1 MRFLEC
7 CCTSVAEVIEAYLG
21 GAGRI
26 ELCFR
31 LDVGGVTPSEALLK
45 EVLAATPLPV
55 NVLVRPREG
64 DFCYSEA
71 EAQQML
77 RSIEACKRLGAS
89 GIVIGALTPRGDVD
103 IPLTKRLIAAA
114 RPLPVTFHRAFDECR
129 EPLEAFADVQALGCE
144 RLLSSGHEPSAYEGR
159 FLLRKLVTLSKGIIV
174 MPGAGINPANIAA
187 LEAATGASEYHGSA
201 HGESG
206 HTERGTVAA
215 IVSGS

>member
-7 CCTSVAEVIEAYLG
+7 CCTSASEALEAYLG

-26 ELCFR
+26 ELCSR

-71 EAQQML
+71 EALQML
-77 RSIEACKRLGAS
+77 GSIEACKRLGAN
-89 GIVIGALTPRGDVD
+89 GIVIGALTPAGDVD
-103 IPLTKRLIAAA
+103 MPLMKRLIAAS
-114 RPLPVTFHRAFDECR
+114 RPLPVTFHRAFDVCR
-129 EPLEAFADVQALGCE
+129 DPLEAFADVQALGCE

-159 FLLRKLVTLSKGIIV
+159 FLLRKLVDLSKGIIV
-174 MPGAGINPANIAA
+174 MPGAGINPSNIAA
-187 LEAATGASEYHGSA
+187 LEADTGAGEYHGSA
-201 HGESG
+201 HGKSG
-206 HTERGTVAA
+206 HTEQETVAA
-215 IVSGS
+215 IVNH